1 MNLYLRFLLLLWTLP
16 FVRRRALLEPS
27 RLRLRVW
34 PTDCDLNLHLN
45 NGRYLTM
52 MDLGRTHLVAQT
64 GLLGLLFKRRW
75 APVLAAAEISFI
87 RPLPPFARFELVS
100 RVATWD
106 EKYFYMEQR
115 FERAGVLHAVAFVRG
130 VFLQGRHRVPT
141 AQVVA
146 ALDPGLRA
154 PPMPA
159 ALRHWKDMGELKKQ
173 HTDMSLRHVA

>member
-1 MNLYLRFLLLLWTLP
+1 MNLYLRVLWLLLRLP
-16 FVRRRALLEPS
+16 FVRRAAVLAPS

-34 PTDCDLNLHLN
+34 PTDCDFNLHMN
-45 NGRYLTM
+45 NGRYLTL

-64 GLLGLLFKRRW
+64 GLLRLMLKRRW
-75 APVLAAAEISFI
+75 NPVLAAAEINYL
-87 RPLPPFARFELVS
+87 RPLAPFARFELVS

-115 FERAGVLHAVAFVRG
+115 FERHGTLHAVAYVKG
-130 VFLQGRHRVPT
+130 VFLKGRTRVAT

-146 ALDPGLRA
+146 ALDPRLSA

-159 ALRHWKDMGELKKQ
+159 ALRHWKDMTELKKLE
-173 HTDMSLRHVA
+173 TAARAA

>member
-1 MNLYLRFLLLLWTLP
+1 VNLYLRLLWLLLRLP
-16 FVRRRALLEPS
+16 FVPRRPVLESS
-27 RLRLRVW
+27 RLVLRVW
-34 PTDCDLNLHLN
+34 PTDCDMNFHMN
-45 NGRYLTM
+45 NGRYLTL

-64 GLLGLLFKRRW
+64 GLLGILFKRRW
-75 APVLAAAEISFI
+75 APVLAAAEINFI
-87 RPLPPFARFELVS
+87 RALPPLARFELVS
-100 RVATWD
+100 RVVTWD

-130 VFLQGRHRVPT
+130 VFLKGRNRIPT

-146 ALDPGLRA
+146 ALDPALRA

-173 HTDMSLRHVA
+173 HTAAA